1 MPLRTGRSTRGTS
14 AAKVVE
20 PLGSVRRAQQITTY
34 GVGALIA
41 IGEQSF
47 IVSGLDTWKDDPALE
62 IDEPRLVANLHVSA
76 LRWPPADEPSSGK
89 GVGVRR
95 FPNWY
100 SCKNCGDLQPYRFFG
115 TTTGSCNVCGSTLI
129 PSRFISACE
138 NGHIDDFPYFEW
150 LHKRSES
157 GGGGP
162 HKLTLRSSGE
172 SGSLRSIVI
181 SCSCGVPDRS
191 MEGALSGNAL
201 KTLGIVCKGQRPWL
215 GVDARVIEPDCQATR
230 RAMQRGSSA
239 VWFPVVCSALTIPPY
254 STRVAEIVADY
265 LDMWLDETDETVERQ
280 AKAKRLD
287 RRGVSIEDILRY
299 VNARRQA
306 KERAEQG
313 DDYAEP
319 FFFTDDPLRP
329 DEYRQLRRTT
339 PDIEENRHFACVPPE
354 DADESGP
361 PIGFAQTMLVKRLRE
376 VRALTSFT
384 RVEIPGESSTR
395 KAKLSLDKDWLP
407 AIEVIG
413 EGVFLRF
420 DPSRLAAWERMPNVR
435 ARADDL
441 RAKHQAHLDHRM
453 SEPPLS
459 PVTPRFVLVHTLA
472 HALINEWSLDAGYPT
487 AALRERLYLKEAVA
501 EDPEGMA
508 GLLIYTATS
517 DSAGSLGGLVA
528 QGEPKR
534 LQRTFEAALDRV
546 SWCSA
551 DPLCMESEASGTD
564 SLNLAACHACV
575 LLPEVSCEL
584 GNTLLDRALLIGAP
598 DSEGMGYFRH

>member
-14 AAKVVE
+14 AARAVE

-47 IVSGLDTWKDDPALE
+47 IVSGLDTWKDDPTLD
-62 IDEPRLVANLHVSA
+62 IDEPRLVAGLHVA
-76 LRWPPADEPSSGK
+76 GLRWPPADEPSSGK

-95 FPNWY
+95 FPDLY
-100 SCKNCGDLQPYRFFG
+100 SCKNCGDLQSFRFFG
-115 TTTGSCNVCGSTLI
+115 TTSGSCNVCGTTLI

-150 LHKRSES
+150 LHKRSDS

-191 MEGALSGNAL
+191 MEGALSGSAL
-201 KTLGIVCKGQRPWL
+201 KALGIACKGRRPWL
-215 GVDARVIEPDCQATR
+215 GADARAAEPDCQATR

-239 VWFPVVCSALTIPPY
+239 VWFPVVRSALTIPPY
-254 STRVAEIVADY
+254 STRVAEVVADY
-265 LDMWLDETDETVERQ
+265 LDMWWDEPNETVERQ
-280 AKAKRLD
+280 ARAKKLD
-287 RRGVSIEDILRY
+287 RQGVSIDDILRY
-299 VNARRQA
+299 VDARRRVR
-306 KERAEQG
+306 ELAEQSG
-313 DDYAEP
+313 DEAEP
-319 FFFTDDPLRP
+319 LFFTDDPLRP
-329 DEYRQLRRTT
+329 DEYRQLCRTT
-339 PDIEENRHFACVPPE
+339 PDVEENVHFACVPPT
-354 DADESGP
+354 DNDEVGSP
-361 PIGFAQTMLVKRLRE
+361 NGFAQTMLVKRLRE

-384 RVEIPGESSTR
+384 RVEIPGESSAR
-395 KAKLSLDKDWLP
+395 QAKLSLAKDWLP
-407 AIEVIG
+407 AIEVVG

-420 DPSRLAAWERMPNVR
+420 DSSKLAAWERRPSVR
-435 ARADDL
+435 ARAEDL
-441 RAKHQAHLDHRM
+441 RVKHQAHLDRRM
-453 SEPPLS
+453 SEPPRS

-487 AALRERLYLKEAVA
+487 AALRERLYLKEDVA
-501 EDPEGMA
+501 DDPEGMA
-508 GLLIYTATS
+508 GILIYTATS

-534 LQRTFEAALDRV
+534 LQRTFEAALDRI

-584 GNTLLDRALLIGAP
+584 SNTLLDRALLVGLPEA
-598 DSEGMGYFRH
+598 EETAYFRG